1 VIGQCSPIPAHA
13 YAGGFCA
20 RIAYITEAQMG
31 SVAACMQGYLIRQLL
46 QPQPR
51 RLKMKKITL
60 MLAFVVVRE

>member
-1 VIGQCSPIPAHA
+1 MISSDGGRVYGFGWRYVVIS
-13 YAGGFCA
+13 
-20 RIAYITEAQMG
+20 G

-60 MLAFVVVRE
+60 MLAFVVVRK